1 MRDPGVKVL
10 CTFLFVWCLGGER
23 GTAQDGAQPPAGET
37 QSPAGETGTEVSR
50 PDEIIVTATRS
61 AADAERLPYVSHA
74 VGEERLR
81 TEKSPRSL
89 PQALADLPSI
99 MVQQTAQGQE
109 SPFLRGFTGFRT
121 LLLVDGIRV
130 NNSTFREGPN
140 QYWGTVDSLSIG
152 RIEAV
157 MGPSSVLYGSD
168 AIGGTVNAFTVED
181 FAAGFHPGGY
191 YRFASAEDS
200 HTLRGDARGQAGERL
215 SYAAGATWRDF
226 GDVSGGR
233 DIGEQPHTGF
243 DALAGDAK
251 LVYDLS
257 PRWKLTAAFQ
267 SMDQFDAPRTHSTL
281 YAVSFHGTT
290 VGTDWQRD
298 LTQERRMAYLR
309 SEWTPDV
316 DWLEKLELTL
326 SYQKQGEEELRVL
339 GTGSST
345 GRSQFQGY
353 DVHTAGV
360 AVVASSPSPVGK
372 WTYGLDYYGDWVED
386 SFRIDRNANG
396 SLREIRPRGP
406 VANDAR
412 YVLLGAFIQDEA
424 KPAERLT
431 VILGGRYNFARAAA
445 DGEDIDTSS
454 LDSVTSSDLDES
466 YDTLVGSGRAIL
478 EATSHLFPFAG
489 ISQGFRAP
497 NLSDL
502 TRFDVAR
509 SGEQEVPAT
518 DLDPEY
524 YTSYEGGIRGRWA
537 PWGFTAAY
545 FFTDIRDM
553 IVRFPTGATNSAGNP
568 IVTKGNIGDGYMQGV
583 ELSADW
589 DFRRGFKLFGN
600 FSWTD
605 GKVDNFVSLT
615 EESREPI
622 SRLPPVAFLFGLRWT
637 SETGKVW
644 VEGTGRVVL
653 KQDRLSPEDKR
664 DTERIP
670 PGGTPGYYLL
680 GLRGGV
686 RATERVTLFA
696 GVENINDQDYRVH
709 GSGVTS
715 PGTNFV
721 GGAEVRF

>member
-10 CTFLFVWCLGGER
+10 GGIVLLWFLGGES
-23 GTAQDGAQPPAGET
+23 GTAQDAVP
-37 QSPAGETGTEVSR
+37 SPKTETGADISR
-50 PDEIIVTATRS
+50 APDIVVTATRS
-61 AADAERLPYVSHA
+61 AADPERLPYVSHA

-81 TEKSPRSL
+81 SERAPRSL
-89 PQALADLPSI
+89 PHALAELPSV
-99 MVQQTAQGQE
+99 MTQQTAQGQE

-121 LLLVDGIRV
+121 LLLVDGIRT

-140 QYWGTVDSLSIG
+140 QYWGTVDSLAIG
-152 RIEAV
+152 RVEAV

-168 AIGGTVNAFTVED
+168 AVGGTVNAIMVED
-181 FAAGFHPGGY
+181 FAPGFHPGAY
-191 YRFASAEDS
+191 YRFGSAEDS
-200 HTLRGDARGQAGERL
+200 HTVRGDARGQAGERL

-251 LVYDLS
+251 LVYDLL

-267 SMDQFDAPRTHSTL
+267 SMNQFDAPRTHSTL

-309 SEWTPDV
+309 SEWTPEV
-316 DWLEKLELTL
+316 EWLESLQATI
-326 SYQKQGEEELRVL
+326 SYQMQGEEEMRVT
-339 GTGSST
+339 GTGSAT
-345 GRSQFQGY
+345 GRRQLQGF
-353 DVHTAGV
+353 DVHTGGL
-360 AVVASSPSPVGK
+360 AVVATSPSPMGM
-372 WTYGLDYYGDWVED
+372 WTYGADYYGDWVED
-386 SFRIDRNANG
+386 SFRVDRNADG

-406 VANDAR
+406 VANHAR
-412 YVLLGAFIQDEA
+412 YDLLGAFIQDEA

-431 VILGGRYNFARAAA
+431 VILGGRYNYARAQA

-454 LDSVTSSDLDES
+454 LDSVMFNDLDES
-466 YDTLVGSGRAIL
+466 YDSLVGSGRAIF
-478 EATSHLFPFAG
+478 EATAHLFPFVG
-489 ISQGFRAP
+489 VSQGFRAP

-518 DLDPEY
+518 DLHPEY
-524 YTSYEGGIRGRWA
+524 YTSYEGAIRGRWA

-545 FFTDIRDM
+545 FYTHIRDM

-568 IVTKGNIGDGYMQGV
+568 IVTKDNIGDGYMQGV

-589 DFRRGFKLFGN
+589 DFHRGFKLFGN

-605 GKVDNFVSLT
+605 GEVENFVSLT
-615 EESREPI
+615 QKSSEPI
-622 SRLPPVAFLFGLRWT
+622 SRLPPVAFLLGLRWT
-637 SETGKVW
+637 SENGKAW
-644 VEGTGRVVL
+644 VEGTGRLVL
-653 KQDRLSPEDKR
+653 KQDRLSPEDER

-680 GLRGGV
+680 GFRGGV
-686 RATERVTLFA
+686 RATERITLFA
-696 GVENINDQDYRVH
+696 GVENITGQDYRVH